1 MNSDHD
7 RGGGDDKLTGDIS
20 SMNLLVLS
28 VTSAVVYLLLSLAI
42 FYFIHGY
49 APEKAFYHGYSIPVQ
64 LLAGI
69 VAGCIAAAL
78 IGFAMSFT
86 LISDV
91 LHDFYIVKVLMEM
104 RLTYFDRTQLSLFA
118 GVGEE
123 LLFRGAIQ
131 PLLGIWLTSILF
143 IGMHGYFKFKK
154 TGHLLFGMIMFTL
167 SVGLGYIFEIAGLV
181 AAMAAHAVYDA
192 IMLKLVQDG

>member
-1 MNSDHD
+1 MDNN
-7 RGGGDDKLTGDIS
+7 RGDENIPADIS

-49 APEKAFYHGYSIPVQ
+49 GLERVFDHGYAVPAQ
-64 LLAGI
+64 LMTGI
-69 VAGCIAAAL
+69 AAGCLAAGV
-78 IGFAMSFT
+78 IGFAMRRSP
-86 LISDV
+86 ISDI
-91 LHDFYIVKVLMEM
+91 LHDFYIVKVLTKI
-104 RLTYFDRTQLSLFA
+104 RLTVFDRTQLSLFA

-143 IGMHGYFKFKK
+143 VGIHGYFKFKSA
-154 TGHLLFGMIMFTL
+154 GHVLFGLMMFSL

-181 AAMAAHAVYDA
+181 AAMTAHAVYDA
-192 IMLKLVQDG
+192 IMLKLVQDEEKRK